1 MYWRSLCSVNALF
14 LSYFTGTS
22 PISILH
28 VWSVRC
34 IKVDVASVE
43 PDDTGRTFRPLEA
56 RPRRRLKPVRT
67 PRVNKVRFD
76 FEDVTP
82 EERHALTALCTEYVW
97 RIDNGYA
104 AAVPALFTVD
114 GSMELPWG
122 TPSGAAELKVAWEER
137 AGRAIRTRHMLSHL
151 RFSRLGA
158 DEIAGEVS
166 LTLYHADAEGPAPAT
181 PAAVGE
187 HIDVY
192 RRGDDGR
199 WRIQSRRFCPAFSSD
214 TTIPLPER
222 KPAGAADLPQALSRG
237 K

>member
-1 MYWRSLCSVNALF
+1 
-14 LSYFTGTS
+14 
-22 PISILH
+22 
-28 VWSVRC
+28 
-34 IKVDVASVE
+34 
-43 PDDTGRTFRPLEA
+43 
-56 RPRRRLKPVRT
+56 
-67 PRVNKVRFD
+67 VNKVRFN

-104 AAVPALFTVD
+104 AAVPALFTAD

-122 TPSGAAELKVAWEER
+122 TPRGAAELKAAWEER
-137 AGRAIRTRHMLSHL
+137 AGRAIRTRHMISHL

-181 PAAVGE
+181 PAVVGE

-199 WRIQSRRFCPAFSSD
+199 WRIHSRRFSPAFSSYAP
-214 TTIPLPER
+214 IPVPEH
-222 KPAGAADLPQALSRG
+222 KPAGAADLPQARSKG